1 MGFPKSCLQ
10 WGLHY
15 RQQWTIIQRVF
26 ATSDP
31 RVVRIP
37 WLIQMEFSL
46 PYAQLQF
53 FPSKDLLSASHFS
66 LPVYQLISSKN
77 IKQRKHKNKTLNT
90 LRILLVRW
98 HCDNK
103 STCDSGDLALIPG
116 WGRSPGGGMATH
128 PIFLPRESHGQKSLS
143 GYNQPMGLQRVGH
156 NWATNAFTLD
166 IPEFGSLIMRIF
178 PLSHLSILDVS
189 MRWVIWMHLFQR
201 ERGMWDTE
209 KAAWPGHAA
218 NPWGF
223 QV

>member
-1 MGFPKSCLQ
+1 M
-10 WGLHY
+10 Y
-15 RQQWTIIQRVF
+15 
-26 ATSDP
+26 
-31 RVVRIP
+31 
-37 WLIQMEFSL
+37 
-46 PYAQLQF
+46 
-53 FPSKDLLSASHFS
+53 LLSASHFS

-77 IKQRKHKNKTLNT
+77 IKQKKHKNKTLNT

-98 HCDNK
+98 HCDNE